1 MRQVDSY
8 KHKGVQTINNIYT
21 FDVETSLIVP
31 SENPLEQTTREHY
44 RDKVNWRL
52 NNLIRV
58 KDPNFKMVSRLQNDP
73 ELIALTTHVPKKILA
88 YYK

>member
-1 MRQVDSY
+1 MPFHMTSTRFVLIKLNKIMRQVDSY

-44 RDKVNWRL
+44 RDKVN
-52 NNLIRV
+52 
-58 KDPNFKMVSRLQNDP
+58 
-73 ELIALTTHVPKKILA
+73 
-88 YYK
+88 